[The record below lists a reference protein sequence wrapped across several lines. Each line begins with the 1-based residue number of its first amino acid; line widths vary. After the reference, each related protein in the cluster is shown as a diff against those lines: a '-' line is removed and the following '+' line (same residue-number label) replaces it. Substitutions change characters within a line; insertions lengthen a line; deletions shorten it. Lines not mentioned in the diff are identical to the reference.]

1 MKQRFLMAMAMS
13 AIVGGCTTPAREDGA
28 YVSLLRDA
36 MVEAARVADDPS
48 GMPPR
53 PCAPSRPGVPAKTVR
68 SPADLPLPAAS
79 PTECDVGVA
88 AWR

>member
-36 MVEAARVADDPS
+36 MVEAARVAEDPS
-48 GMPPR
+48 GDS
-53 PCAPSRPGVPAKTVR
+53 AAAVR
-68 SPADLPLPAAS
+68 AIEAWRTGADGSQSAGPAAS
-79 PTECDVGVA
+79 G
-88 AWR
+88 R